1 MTDTS
6 RQSPSQSL
14 EEVERTLKRLV
25 VTHLNLDIDP
35 EQIDVHEASFLTNQ
49 GFNSIDAL
57 ELLLVIER
65 EFGIEI
71 DDEDLDARL
80 FRTLHFLA
88 EHIVSALQKQQKV

>member
-1 MTDTS
+1 METS
-6 RQSPSQSL
+6 PQAPNPSV
-14 EEVERTLKRLV
+14 EEVERRLKGLV
-25 VTHLNLDIDP
+25 VAHLNLDIDP
-35 EQIDVHEASFLTNQ
+35 EQIDAQEEFFLTNQ

-57 ELLLVIER
+57 ELLIVIER

-88 EHIVSALQKQQKV
+88 GYIVAGMEKKRQKA